1 VCAKAWPGLVAAI
14 SRAQATGR
22 DFGQA
27 FMAGPRLEQMTDSP
41 PAACFCRPENGVF
54 FVEKAYTI
62 QS

>member
-1 VCAKAWPGLVAAI
+1 MVAAI
-14 SRAQATGR
+14 SRAQAKWR